1 MDDVLGMQILETQ
14 SNVNEY
20 LPNDVVH
27 KRLAFLLLLIDV
39 VVEIAQLA
47 VFYNY
52 IYLLVVDET
61 IEVSNDVG
69 RF

>member
-1 MDDVLGMQILETQ
+1 MVITQ
-14 SNVNEY
+14 SNVDEY

-27 KRLAFLLLLIDV
+27 KRLTFLLLLIDV

-47 VFYNY
+47 EFYNY